1 MSAATIPFTPSQPAR
16 PWTPDQ
22 RDRLIFQWVKFEGQ
36 TQSWVAAQLEISQ
49 STVSRIIDRYERWIA
64 RGGPSQQ
71 GAPSHDERLR
81 AQRWL
86 TYERNE
92 WMLAS
97 ALRLAGEMERILD
110 TSKSVVRRPL
120 SSPSAESE
128 VRTEHRAID
137 RSGLAARYLRLAYRI
152 NMDQLKLVE
161 QEPLPALDPLTI
173 EDLGE
178 NAACHG
184 YPADAACHGHPAH
197 EDWTDEASAGCHGH
211 PARADRADEAG
222 PSLDASNSPSELTP
236 TDDYPL
242 NPDDSPPLT
251 SDLRPL
257 TSEPAV
263 SIVELTPNAS
273 PVVE

>member
-1 MSAATIPFTPSQPAR
+1 MSAAATIPFTPSQPAR

-137 RSGLAARYLRLAYRI
+137 RSGLAARFLRLAYRI

-173 EDLGE
+173 EDLGDNLHLPLGE
-178 NAACHG
+178 GRGEGLRRRVNCRFRRA
-184 YPADAACHGHPAH
+184 
-197 EDWTDEASAGCHGH
+197 
-211 PARADRADEAG
+211 PARHSCG
-222 PSLDASNSPSELTP
+222 LK
-236 TDDYPL
+236 
-242 NPDDSPPLT
+242 T
-251 SDLRPL
+251 SSTRRSVSAAPRPAAL
-257 TSEPAV
+257 QAK
-263 SIVELTPNAS
+263 
-273 PVVE
+273 